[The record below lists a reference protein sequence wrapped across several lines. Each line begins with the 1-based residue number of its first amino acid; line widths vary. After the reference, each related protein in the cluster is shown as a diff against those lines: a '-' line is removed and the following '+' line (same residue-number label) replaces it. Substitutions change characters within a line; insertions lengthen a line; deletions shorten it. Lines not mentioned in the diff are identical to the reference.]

1 MRRSEGR
8 AVASARSGL
17 AVSRANPLRQRR
29 RISGR
34 GFWKIDRLNLQ
45 ASKGSAV
52 LRAAKHLPVPGARA
66 HLPSRSKAF
75 DSRRA
80 HFLREPTSTPP
91 GGRVSVQAPNPQKR
105 MLTARRFAFRFRSN
119 PNQEVS
125 RPRAADSA
133 VRNAAVPKAFA
144 NMPAAIG
151 LALRLNS
158 AWRSK
163 CRVKNCHSAFN
174 LLISRHNAVLRPYF
188 RAPLAGVAV

>member
-45 ASKGSAV
+45 GRKGSAV
-52 LRAAKHLPVPGARA
+52 LRAAEHLPVPGARA

-80 HFLREPTSTPP
+80 HFLREPTSTTSRRSSICSSPKP
-91 GGRVSVQAPNPQKR
+91 TEADAHSPAFRLSVQKQSQSGG
-105 MLTARRFAFRFRSN
+105 L
-119 PNQEVS
+119 
-125 RPRAADSA
+125 
-133 VRNAAVPKAFA
+133 
-144 NMPAAIG
+144 PAACG
-151 LALRLNS
+151 RQ
-158 AWRSK
+158 RSSQRSGSK
-163 CRVKNCHSAFN
+163 SVC
-174 LLISRHNAVLRPYF
+174 
-188 RAPLAGVAV
+188 